1 MVFGCEHIICPQ
13 VDSPPGIRPH
23 RYIIK
28 GICIKRADQN
38 GRINQA
44 MIHPFINFIGSP
56 GEIVEP
62 DKGMLF
68 LKCENERGK
77 TLRHHQL
84 SAAHH
89 DTASQLFFAGRKF
102 FFRLFHEFHH
112 FLRPSPKKM
121 TLLCQNEPAVSPFK
135 KVNARLFFQ
144 FCDLP

>member
-28 GICIKRADQN
+28 GFCIKRADQN

-68 LKCENERGK
+68 LKCKNERGK

-89 DTASQLFFAGRKF
+89 DAASQLFSLEESSSSVFSMSSIISSA
-102 FFRLFHEFHH
+102 L
-112 FLRPSPKKM
+112 LR
-121 TLLCQNEPAVSPFK
+121 
-135 KVNARLFFQ
+135 RR
-144 FCDLP
+144 